1 MVTIREESCREP
13 ESKLCGNQKA
23 ILALLNL
30 PAPFIT
36 AAREEARREGRK
48 NCTEGKI
55 CGYNRAKGVFQ
66 SVCAACCECT

>member
-1 MVTIREESCREP
+1 MVTIREESRREP

-36 AAREEARREGRK
+36 TTRKEAGREGRK
-48 NCTEGKI
+48 SGQEGKI
-55 CGYNRAKGVFQ
+55 CGYNKAKCVLR
-66 SVCAACCECT
+66 